1 MKKYKKVGIIIV
13 ICILCIF
20 TIYKIDSSNRRKK
33 QIVEFTNSLLDN
45 MVAENY
51 EMVKDNLR
59 KQNGEALSDEEL
71 ENFLLNTGLYRALL
85 IDGNDI
91 PYIYSA
97 KVNFFNLNE
106 GIISFSFKALNGD
119 LISNTLK
126 YKQEGADA
134 FLIVN
139 DVEKNNKVI
148 KKYPI
153 KIDLA
158 NGKNIESDN
167 EISDE
172 TSLNI
177 DAWSFVKDENN
188 NIVLEVVEEAKEDI
202 KIVMNNMMGEE
213 LESFKSANENYNM
226 MFDKEGKEIS
236 LYYTTENKNE
246 LRIFTFELRAMLYA
260 MVIQGMNE
268 NPDWHVTINYYDYKT
283 KDLLESKII
292 R

>member
-134 FLIVN
+134 CLIVN

>member
-202 KIVMNNMMGEE
+202 KIVMDNMMGEE

>member
-213 LESFKSANENYNM
+213 LESFKSANENYNI